1 MADDKLEADDV
12 GTGEET
18 KIERVVSNFL
28 GVAIHLFLSALAV
41 LLLIGAG
48 IAAFDTVVRDFPVL
62 LSPAADEYVALQKII
77 ENLLLI
83 AIAAEFAFLLLFH
96 RISAAVEVMVFVI
109 ARKTVNHDITALDL
123 LLCTAA
129 IAGLIVLKFYYV
141 PGKTT

>member
-1 MADDKLEADDV
+1 MVEKLKADEV

-18 KIERVVSNFL
+18 KVERAVSNYL
-28 GVAIHLFLSALAV
+28 GVAIHLFLSVLAV
-41 LLLIGAG
+41 LLLIAAG

-62 LSPAADEYVALQKII
+62 LAPASDEYLALQKII

-96 RISAAVEVMVFVI
+96 RISAAVEVMVFVV

>member
-1 MADDKLEADDV
+1 MIKKLEADEV

-18 KIERVVSNFL
+18 KIERAVSNYL
-28 GVAIHLFLSALAV
+28 GVTIHLFLSALAM
-41 LLLIGAG
+41 LLLIAAA
-48 IAAFDTVVRDFPVL
+48 IATFDMVIRDFPAL
-62 LSPAADEYVALQKII
+62 FSPATDEYVALQKII

-129 IAGLIVLKFYYV
+129 IAGLIVLRFYYV

>member
-28 GVAIHLFLSALAV
+28 GVTIHLFLSALAV

>member
-1 MADDKLEADDV
+1 MKKLEEEEI

-18 KIERVVSNFL
+18 KIERVVSNYL
-28 GVAIHLFLSALAV
+28 GVCIHLFLSALAI
-41 LLLIGAG
+41 LLLIAAG
-48 IAAFDTVVRDFPVL
+48 IAAFDTVIRDFPIL
-62 LSPAADEYVALQKII
+62 LSPSTDEYVALQKII

-123 LLCTAA
+123 LLCSAA
-129 IAGLIVLKFYYV
+129 IAGLIVLRFYYV